1 MAFCIWLS
9 SDMAVSKVVALI
21 GLEVELAPEKSKML
35 LSAMLVW
42 MFMPCICLWLLLL
55 APKSCIFCAS
65 IPMSESSF
73 LTLPALSTS
82 EMGDS
87 EAVFRFRPLEVSD
100 DESWLDVST
109 EGKLG
114 MAMGWGCCCWT
125 PGAKEL

>member
-9 SDMAVSKVVALI
+9 SDMALSKVVALI

-42 MFMPCICLWLLLL
+42 MFMPCMCLLWLL
-55 APKSCIFCAS
+55 APKSCIFCPS
-65 IPMSESSF
+65 MPMSESSF
-73 LTLPALSTS
+73 LTAPVLSTS
-82 EMGDS
+82 DMGDS
-87 EAVFRFRPLEVSD
+87 EAVFRLRPLEVSE

-114 MAMGWGCCCWT
+114 TAIGCGWFCWT
-125 PGAKEL
+125 PDAKEL